1 MAKTLTLKRVV
12 VTGIGAVTPLG
23 YSIEETWDNML
34 QGKSGLGCITR
45 FDASALP
52 TRVAAE
58 VKDFD
63 PSQYMD
69 PKEAKRSDRYTQL
82 GVAAS
87 KLALKDAGVEPG
99 AFDPKRFGI
108 LLASGIGGMETIEK
122 QSRVLHESGPRKIS
136 PFMIP
141 SLISNIASGIVAIE
155 FGAKGPNFAVVSACA
170 SGTHALGE
178 ALNLMRLG
186 KADVMLAG
194 GSEAA
199 VSMLSCAGFCSMRAM
214 STKYNDTPEKASR
227 PFDKNRDGFVM
238 GEGAGVLLL
247 ETLEHAQA
255 RGAKIYCELVGYGA
269 NCDAYHITSP
279 APNGEGLADCMR
291 AALDDAGLSPDDVDY
306 INAHGTSTPY
316 NDKFETMAIKT
327 VFGERAKSIPV
338 SSTKSMVGHM
348 LGAAGGVEAA
358 VCCKAIQTGEV
369 PPTINIEEPDPEC
382 DLDYVPAVKRTVNPK
397 VTMSNNLGFGGHN
410 GVVVFKKWEE

>member
-23 YSIEETWDNML
+23 HTIAETWQSLLD
-34 QGKSGLGCITR
+34 GKSGITAITR

-58 VKDFD
+58 VKNFD
-63 PSQYMD
+63 PTQYMD
-69 PKEAKRSDRYTQL
+69 PKEAKRSDRYTHF
-82 GVAAS
+82 GVAAA
-87 KLALKDAGVEPG
+87 KKALEDAGVSAS

-108 LLASGIGGMETIEK
+108 LIGSGIGGMDTIEK

-141 SLISNIASGIVAIE
+141 SLIVNMASGIAAIDL
-155 FGAKGPNFAVVSACA
+155 GAKGPNFSVVSACS

-199 VSMLSCAGFCSMRAM
+199 VSLLACAGFCSMHAM
-214 STKYNDTPEKASR
+214 STHYNETPEKASR

-238 GEGAGVLLL
+238 GEGSTVLLL

-255 RGAKIYCELVGYGA
+255 RGAKIYCEFAGYGA
-269 NCDAYHITSP
+269 SCDAYHITSP
-279 APNGEGLADCMR
+279 APGGEGLAECIR
-291 AALDDAGLSPDDVDY
+291 AALEDAGVSPGEVGY
-306 INAHGTSTPY
+306 INAHGTSTGY
-316 NDKFETMAIKT
+316 NDKFETMAIKA
-327 VFGERAKSIPV
+327 VFGELAGKIPI
-338 SSTKSMVGHM
+338 SSTKSMTGHM
-348 LGAAGGVEAA
+348 LGAAGAIEAA
-358 VCCKAIQTGEV
+358 VCCKAIETGEV
-369 PPTINIEEPDPEC
+369 PPTINLEEADPEC
-382 DLDYVPAVKRTVNPK
+382 DLDYVPGVKRTVNPT
-397 VTMSNNLGFGGHN
+397 VAISNNLGFGGHN
-410 GVVVFKKWEE
+410 GTLVFKKL